1 VGARRKVLILT
12 DSARD
17 AYYLGI
23 VVNRMGLEPTVVP
36 MTGAAWDGA
45 VSGYDAVLINNVP
58 SERIAPAAQ
67 NAMAE
72 YVRRGGSLAMVGG
85 DSSFGLGGYADSPL
99 AAVMPVTMKPPQHK
113 EKKRALVLI
122 IDKSGSMGRNDKLT
136 YAKAA
141 AETVTK
147 TLKDNDL
154 IGVIGFDSQPFV
166 VIPLQSVAQSR
177 PYFDQM
183 INRLSAHGQ
192 TFMIPALREAERM
205 LGNGGAQFKHVVVLT
220 DGETGGTAEMYY
232 DLVSR
237 MHHDAGTTISTIA
250 VGQDANVDLLQAIAR
265 YGGGSY
271 YQTDSPRNLPQLFVE
286 DFRAHGGEITMVEK
300 EFTPR
305 SESRA
310 RCRRSRATSP
320 PRSSRAPR

>member
-1 VGARRKVLILT
+1 A
-12 DSARD
+12 
-17 AYYLGI
+17 
-23 VVNRMGLEPTVVP
+23 
-36 MTGAAWDGA
+36 DG
-45 VSGYDAVLINNVP
+45 P
-58 SERIAPAAQ
+58 R
-67 NAMAE
+67 
-72 YVRRGGSLAMVGG
+72 
-85 DSSFGLGGYADSPL
+85 

-205 LGNGGAQFKHVVVLT
+205 LGNGGAQVKHVVVLT
-220 DGETGGTAEMYY
+220 DGETGGTAEM
-232 DLVSR
+232 
-237 MHHDAGTTISTIA
+237 
-250 VGQDANVDLLQAIAR
+250 
-265 YGGGSY
+265 
-271 YQTDSPRNLPQLFVE
+271 
-286 DFRAHGGEITMVEK
+286 
-300 EFTPR
+300 
-305 SESRA
+305 
-310 RCRRSRATSP
+310 
-320 PRSSRAPR
+320 